1 MSTVRFSRQTVDSAL
16 WVILDTSLSETTSGF
31 VTKTTTTT
39 IGSLAEQTTTLETT
53 SCEGICGF
61 QWKPFSINGKCQC
74 FKFAGKYQL
83 EQAERACQELSA
95 QLPLPENRKQN
106 KDMLKAFNEMTYG
119 LYNGTYN
126 YYDSRIVLG
135 VNDKENEGKWVK
147 SNGENVTYFNW
158 DENEPNNALDGEN
171 YATFRI
177 FPGIW
182 GGGGKWNDNGD
193 LNYYFPVI
201 CQRIG

>member
-1 MSTVRFSRQTVDSAL
+1 M
-16 WVILDTSLSETTSGF
+16 
-31 VTKTTTTT
+31 KTTATD
-39 IGSLAEQTTTLETT
+39 
-53 SCEGICGF
+53 SCEGLCGCE
-61 QWKPFSINGKCQC
+61 WKTFIIDGDIQC
-74 FKFAGKYQL
+74 FKYAGRHQL
-83 EQAERACQELSA
+83 EQAERACQKLSA
-95 QLPLPENRKQN
+95 KLPLPENQN
-106 KDMLKAFNEMTYG
+106 QNEDMLKAFKQM
-119 LYNGTYN
+119 LYYEG
-126 YYDSRIVLG
+126 YYDGSIVIGL
-135 VNDKENEGKWVK
+135 NDKRNEGNWAK

-201 CQRIG
+201 CQRIGKIISANLVILSFINFLFR